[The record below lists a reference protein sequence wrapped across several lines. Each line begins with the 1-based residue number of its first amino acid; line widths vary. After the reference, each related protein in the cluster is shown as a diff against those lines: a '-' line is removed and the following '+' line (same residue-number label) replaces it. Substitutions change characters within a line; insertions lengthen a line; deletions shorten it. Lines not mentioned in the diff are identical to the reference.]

1 MIGLE
6 LAALAAAEDRG
17 HDVDLE
23 GPGLAV
29 ARAGALLELELRRGR
44 PA

>member
-6 LAALAAAEDRG
+6 LAALAAAKHG
-17 HDVDLE
+17 SHDVDLE

-29 ARAGALLELELRRGR
+29 AGAGALLELELRRGR